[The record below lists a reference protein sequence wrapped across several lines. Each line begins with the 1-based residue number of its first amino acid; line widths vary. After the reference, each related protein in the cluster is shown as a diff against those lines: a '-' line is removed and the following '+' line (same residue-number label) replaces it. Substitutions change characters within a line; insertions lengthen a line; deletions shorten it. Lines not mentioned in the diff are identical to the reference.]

1 MKIPVYSLQ
10 KTEVARKELPHC
22 FNAVI
27 RPDLIK
33 RAILALRANA
43 RQAYGAEPTAG
54 KKQGTKI
61 SRRRHDYKTSY
72 GYGISRA
79 PKKILARRGGRFTWV
94 GAFAAGSVG
103 GKAAHPPKAEKNWK
117 QKINKKEKTKA
128 LQAALTAVFKKE
140 LVQKNGHIVPE
151 HYPFLV
157 EARFEELAK
166 TQDVV
171 AALETLGFTQ
181 ELKRAAKKKIR
192 TGRGR
197 MRGRPYKKA
206 KGPLLVVSG
215 KCILARAAQ
224 SIPGIDV
231 VSVHSLTADALAPS
245 IKPGRLTL
253 FTDAAI
259 EKITK
264 EKLFM

>member
-10 KTEVARKELPHC
+10 KTEVAKKELPQC
-22 FNAVI
+22 FQAFV
-27 RPDLIK
+27 RSDLVK
-33 RAILALRANA
+33 RVVLALRANA
-43 RQAYGAEPTAG
+43 RQVYGADPTAG
-54 KKQGTKI
+54 KKQGTKV
-61 SRRRHDYKTSY
+61 SRRRHDFKTSY

-79 PKKILARRGGRFTWV
+79 PKKILARKGTRFTWV
-94 GAFAAGSVG
+94 GAFAAGTVG
-103 GKAAHPPKAEKNWK
+103 GKAAHPPKSEKNWK

-128 LQAALTAVFKKE
+128 MQSALTATVKKD
-140 LVQKNGHIVPE
+140 LVQKNGHIIPE

-157 EARFEELAK
+157 EAKFEELAK
-166 TQDVV
+166 TKDVV

-181 ELKRAAKKKIR
+181 ELERASKKKMR
-192 TGRGR
+192 TGRGK
-197 MRGRPYKKA
+197 MRGRAYKKA
-206 KGPLLVVSG
+206 KGPLIVVS
-215 KCILARAAQ
+215 KTCKLTRSAQ
-224 SIPGIDV
+224 SIPGVEV
-231 VSVHSLTADALAPS
+231 VSVQYLNAEALAPS